1 MKKYYHE
8 GDGIIRKANM
18 NKDDFNI
25 ILSDFTY
32 EDILIIME
40 CAYKVLN
47 DDKLSAELLE
57 EIKSNNEE
65 IDGVRYR
72 VSSWL
77 SDEYA

>member
-57 EIKSNNEE
+57 EINSNNEE